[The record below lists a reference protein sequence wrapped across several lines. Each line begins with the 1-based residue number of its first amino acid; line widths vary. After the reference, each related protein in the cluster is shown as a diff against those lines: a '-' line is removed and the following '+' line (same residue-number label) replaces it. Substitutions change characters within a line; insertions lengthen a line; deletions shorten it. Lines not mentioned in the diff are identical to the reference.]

1 MIAMSRLT
9 ATLSLASLSLALF
22 APVTVQAQSLPYG
35 DVGGSGGG
43 DAISDEAEEGSAR
56 SGKRIEFSPYVEAG
70 LTSLFELSPGN
81 DTVTY
86 SVVAAGVDAS
96 VNGRNNQA
104 SVSLRYE
111 RRFGIS
117 GDTRDS
123 DTVSG
128 VARYTG
134 AIVPGALQFEA
145 GALAA
150 RTSVENSGATIA
162 TPLNGRDAVSQVYSA
177 YAGPTVNGQVGDVA
191 VTGGYR
197 LGYTRV
203 ESPDAIVTVPGQAPV
218 DVFDDSV
225 SHNAALRAGV
235 KPGEVLPVGVGV
247 GVGYNREDI
256 SNLDQRVEDFS
267 ARGDVTLPVGNDL
280 SLVAGLG
287 YEKVQVSSRDALR
300 DPVTGLAV
308 IGTDG
313 RLVTDSASPRVL
325 AYDVNGLIWD
335 AGVIWRPSRRTA
347 FEAHVGR
354 RYGTTSYFG
363 SFAYAP
369 NTKSSLN
376 ISVYDSIQ
384 GFGGQVNSALAA
396 LPSQFQASRNPLTGD
411 INACVIAQAAGSCL
425 GGALGSVR
433 SSIFRSRG
441 VSGSYSVDMGRLQA
455 GVAGGYD
462 RRTFIAAPGTV
473 LASAN
478 GVIDE
483 NIWLAAYLAGKID
496 RSSGFSTNFYANRY
510 ESGDTLGGDVA
521 GIGATA
527 AYYRTIMAGLTAT
540 AAVGVDG
547 INRDALLEDQWTASA
562 LVGVRYTF

>member
-1 MIAMSRLT
+1 M
-9 ATLSLASLSLALF
+9 
-22 APVTVQAQSLPYG
+22 
-35 DVGGSGGG
+35 
-43 DAISDEAEEGSAR
+43 
-56 SGKRIEFSPYVEAG
+56 
-70 LTSLFELSPGN
+70 
-81 DTVTY
+81 
-86 SVVAAGVDAS
+86 
-96 VNGRNNQA
+96 
-104 SVSLRYE
+104 
-111 RRFGIS
+111 
-117 GDTRDS
+117 
-123 DTVSG
+123 
-128 VARYTG
+128 
-134 AIVPGALQFEA
+134 
-145 GALAA
+145 
-150 RTSVENSGATIA
+150 
-162 TPLNGRDAVSQVYSA
+162 
-177 YAGPTVNGQVGDVA
+177 
-191 VTGGYR
+191 
-197 LGYTRV
+197 
-203 ESPDAIVTVPGQAPV
+203 
-218 DVFDDSV
+218 
-225 SHNAALRAGV
+225 
-235 KPGEVLPVGVGV
+235 
-247 GVGYNREDI
+247 
-256 SNLDQRVEDFS
+256 EDFS
-267 ARGDVTLPVGNDL
+267 ARGDVTLPVSDDL
-280 SLVAGLG
+280 SLVGGVG
-287 YEKVQVSSRDALR
+287 YEKVQVSSRDAVR
-300 DPVTGLAV
+300 DPVTGLGL
-308 IGTDG
+308 IGPDG

-369 NTKSSLN
+369 NQKSSVN

-384 GFGGQVNSALAA
+384 GFGGQVNSALAG
-396 LPSQFQASRNPLTGD
+396 LPTQFQASRNALTGD
-411 INACVIAQAAGSCL
+411 LNGCVIAQASGSCL

-441 VSGSYSVDMGRLQA
+441 VSSSYSVDLGRLQA

-478 GVIDE
+478 GVVDE